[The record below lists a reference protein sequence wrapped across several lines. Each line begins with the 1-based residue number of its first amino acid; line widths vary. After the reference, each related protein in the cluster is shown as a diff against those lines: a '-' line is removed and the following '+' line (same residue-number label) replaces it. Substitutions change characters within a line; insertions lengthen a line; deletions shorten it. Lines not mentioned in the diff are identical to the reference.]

1 MTKRLLSYD
10 DFTKISTW
18 FNYDD
23 AKDETTLSYT
33 GGDVEKHVEASRS
46 LQDDEEYTRKGM
58 KNEVLHYAHIPPSI
72 LMRWAIQGVNVDDH
86 NALFAMVNKPE
97 YAYLKTTTLY
107 HKAKA

>member
-1 MTKRLLSYD
+1 MTKRLLAYD

-18 FNYDD
+18 FSYDA

-33 GGDVEKHVEASRS
+33 GGDVDKHVEASRS
-46 LQDDEEYTRKGM
+46 LQNDEEYTRKGM

-72 LMRWAIQGVNVDDH
+72 LMKWSILGVNVDDH